1 MAKQQNIQTDEEIV
15 VGFGR
20 KLGFLIANLNI
31 SDEAKELL
39 IEMLEV
45 MEPQQAVEI
54 AAILEEKFAA
64 EQSEVL
70 DIELELKLEE
80 VAEKIAKQ
88 LEAGEKIAIAEI
100 KELLRQN
107 ELDALRKDINK

>member
-1 MAKQQNIQTDEEIV
+1 MTKQQNIQTDEEIV

-20 KLGFLIANLNI
+20 KLGFLIASLNI

-39 IEMLEV
+39 IEMLAV

-88 LEAGEKIAIAEI
+88 LEAGEEIAIAEI

>member
-1 MAKQQNIQTDEEIV
+1 MAKQQEIQTDEEIV
-15 VGFGR
+15 TGFGR

-31 SDEAKELL
+31 SSEAKELL
-39 IEMLEV
+39 VEMFEV
-45 MEPQQAVEI
+45 MDPEQAVEV

-70 DIELELKLEE
+70 DAELELKLEE
-80 VAEKIAKQ
+80 LAERITEQ
-88 LEAGEKIAIAEI
+88 LETGEKMAISEI

-107 ELDALRKDINK
+107 ELEALRNNINK